1 MFSKKKFHFFID
13 VFQSFLM
20 FGSIISVIIA
30 GSVHVGSIGTALAI
44 AAKGD
49 RLHLFDFDPVN

>member
-1 MFSKKKFHFFID
+1 MKKFLD

-30 GSVHVGSIGTALAI
+30 GSVHVGSIGTALTI
-44 AAKGD
+44 ASKGD
-49 RLHLFDFDPVN
+49 RLHFFDFDLVRGHT